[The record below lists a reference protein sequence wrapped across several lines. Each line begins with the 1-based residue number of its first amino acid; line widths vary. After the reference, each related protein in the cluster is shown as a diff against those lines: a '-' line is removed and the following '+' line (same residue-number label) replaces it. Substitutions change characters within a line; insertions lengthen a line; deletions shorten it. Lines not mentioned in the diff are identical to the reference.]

1 MAGGPP
7 PGRNLRHACKA
18 DWNCG
23 ELGSALPPITT
34 PKTETDLLPVAAAEP
49 TEAWKPCELRH
60 EANAA
65 RLGLAGEVVVFPGVE
80 VVPRLA
86 TEGALDA
93 PHPPARNA
101 RATSTAITGE
111 RIAMCPEK
119 HPSLKPV

>member
-1 MAGGPP
+1 
-7 PGRNLRHACKA
+7 LRHACRA

-23 ELGSALPPITT
+23 EFASTFPPITT

-65 RLGLAGEVVVFPGVE
+65 RLGLVGEVVVSPGFE

-86 TEGALDA
+86 TEGAFEP
-93 PHPPARNA
+93 PHPPSRNA
-101 RATSTAITGE
+101 RATSTAITGA
-111 RIAMCPEK
+111 RTVTCPEK
-119 HPSLKPV
+119 HSSLKPV